1 MARYRAIN
9 PFLQAVL
16 GPLILC
22 AAGSVNAQLPLN
34 IEEMLVQPATMK
46 LEMGTAFG
54 HIEEAVAVV
63 GSNSRGVALA
73 LERRDLELAA
83 LTARLRYGL
92 SSTVELSSGFRV
104 DQLHMRQRA
113 IADESQNSQ
122 VVDIGVNWL
131 VSRDGQTPALLLQF
145 GADVAGDAAPGAEER
160 VYGGALR
167 LAATVYRAMDPV
179 VLSLAA
185 GYEYRRRRSIGDLK
199 LDPGDTAWVIPQINF
214 AVNERVTLIGGFG
227 VYFRQADELHA
238 LPRGERQTLTTLRLG
253 SGVAL
258 GRHSTLF
265 LGGDFAASGQRSAR
279 FALDWIYRF

>member
-1 MARYRAIN
+1 MARYRATN
-9 PFLQAVL
+9 PLLQALL
-16 GPLILC
+16 GPLVLC
-22 AAGSVNAQLPLN
+22 AAGTVNAQLPLN
-34 IEEMLVQPATMK
+34 IEDLLVQPATMT
-46 LEMGTAFG
+46 LETGPAFG

-63 GSNSRGVALA
+63 GSRTGGVALA

-92 SSTVELSSGFRV
+92 SSTVELSSGLRI
-104 DQLHMRQRA
+104 DQLRMRQRA

-131 VSRDGQTPALLLQF
+131 VSRDGNTPALLLQL
-145 GADVAGDAAPGAEER
+145 GADVTGNAAPGVDER

-179 VLSLAA
+179 VVSLAA
-185 GYEYRRRRSIGDLK
+185 GYEYRRRRSVGDLE

-258 GRHSTLF
+258 GKRSTVF

-279 FALDWIYRF
+279 FTLDWIYRF